1 MNLASS
7 QSLALPYPLPGS
19 VISIPFLLVYRHL
32 GIVSDRW
39 HGGKPMVISNSAR
52 RGGVYEEPWDVFAQ
66 KQSVTV
72 ENADS
77 TLPPSRAVSRA
88 RSRIGT
94 PYDAITWNCEH
105 LVGHARG
112 LRPSSPQ
119 VLATLAVAALGWM
132 LVARQG

>member
-7 QSLALPYPLPGS
+7 QSLALPYPFPGS

-52 RGGVYEEPWDVFAQ
+52 RGGVHEEPWDVFAQ
-66 KQSVTV
+66 GKPVTV
-72 ENADS
+72 EKSHSDM
-77 TLPPSRAVSRA
+77 PRREAVTQA

-94 PYDAITWNCEH
+94 RYDALTWNCEH
-105 LVGHARG
+105 LVSDARG
-112 LRPSSPQ
+112 FRPSSPQ
-119 VLATLAVAALGWM
+119 VLATLAVVVLGWM